1 MSSVRRISVCCRARS
16 RLRAVLEVKNLGDGL
31 MVAFTSLGRALAS
44 AVGMQQ
50 SIERHNHRE
59 VGAALSVRIGMSTG
73 EATEEDGDYFGDPAS
88 GSSAPAPVAAAWHAF
103 RLLPDALASCAA
115 ARVTRWP
122 ASRVQK
128 EGVSMEHPLRPY
140 RFFAAFFLPPAAF
153 FAAFFAIS
161 PPGAVAAQ
169 RAHRY
174 RVVTTGGLSGPPS
187 YKM

>member
-1 MSSVRRISVCCRARS
+1 MPSPR
-16 RLRAVLEVKNLGDGL
+16 VLPPRHADG
-31 MVAFTSLGRALAS
+31 
-44 AVGMQQ
+44 
-50 SIERHNHRE
+50 ERMRVH
-59 VGAALSVRIGMSTG
+59 
-73 EATEEDGDYFGDPAS
+73 EEG
-88 GSSAPAPVAAAWHAF
+88 
-103 RLLPDALASCAA
+103 
-115 ARVTRWP
+115 
-122 ASRVQK
+122 
-128 EGVSMEHPLRPY
+128 GVLTTPLRPY